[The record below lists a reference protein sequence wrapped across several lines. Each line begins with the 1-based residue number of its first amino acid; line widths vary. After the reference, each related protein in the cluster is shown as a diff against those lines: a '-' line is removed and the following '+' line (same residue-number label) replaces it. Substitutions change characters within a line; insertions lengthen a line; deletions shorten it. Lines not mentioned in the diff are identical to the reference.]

1 MTGFKT
7 SKFSSQCM
15 LIFANKMIYLI
26 MANFRGIWLYSL
38 PKMRE
43 QMLRLKA
50 NVLTFI
56 LIH

>member
-1 MTGFKT
+1 MIGFKT

-26 MANFRGIWLYSL
+26 MVNFRGIWLYTLS
-38 PKMRE
+38 KMRE

-56 LIH
+56 LMH